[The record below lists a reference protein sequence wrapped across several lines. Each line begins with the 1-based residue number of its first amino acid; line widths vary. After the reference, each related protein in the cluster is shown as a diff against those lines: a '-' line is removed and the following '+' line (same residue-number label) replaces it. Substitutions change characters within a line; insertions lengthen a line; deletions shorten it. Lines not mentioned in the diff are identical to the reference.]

1 MLFFCQIDRYRLILT
16 ETEFTSQKVHFMAT
30 SKNNSSTLLT
40 KENKLTSTRL
50 DKWLWAARFY
60 KTRAIAKQMIDGGK
74 VFYNGQRTKSG
85 KAVAIGDVIKIRQ
98 GFDEKE
104 IEVIALA
111 DKRRDATFAQTL
123 YQESDKSMETRE
135 KNSLARKQ
143 GILLS
148 PASDTKPDKKQRRK
162 LREFKERM

>member
-1 MLFFCQIDRYRLILT
+1 
-16 ETEFTSQKVHFMAT
+16 MAAAPRD
-30 SKNNSSTLLT
+30 SSINLS
-40 KENKLTSTRL
+40 STRL

-85 KAVAIGDVIKIRQ
+85 KAVIIGDIIKIRQ

-123 YQESDKSMETRE
+123 YQESSKSIATRA
-135 KNSLARKQ
+135 KNSLARQQ

>member
-1 MLFFCQIDRYRLILT
+1 
-16 ETEFTSQKVHFMAT
+16 MA
-30 SKNNSSTLLT
+30 SKSEKTKTDNS
-40 KENKLTSTRL
+40 STRL

-85 KAVAIGDVIKIRQ
+85 KAVAIGDTIKLRQ
-98 GFDEKE
+98 GYDEKE
-104 IEVIALA
+104 VTIIALA

-123 YQESDKSMETRE
+123 YQETETSIESRE

-143 GILLS
+143 GILFS
-148 PASDTKPDKKQRRK
+148 PASDTKPDKKQRRQIRQ
-162 LREFKERM
+162 LKERI

>member
-1 MLFFCQIDRYRLILT
+1 MTTTHVIEKSL
-16 ETEFTSQKVHFMAT
+16 
-30 SKNNSSTLLT
+30 
-40 KENKLTSTRL
+40 STRL

-85 KAVAIGDVIKIRQ
+85 KMVSNGDIIKIRQ
-98 GFDEKE
+98 GFEEKE
-104 IEVIALA
+104 VTVLALA
-111 DKRRDATFAQTL
+111 DKRKDATFAQSL
-123 YQESDKSMETRE
+123 YQENPQSIATRE
-135 KNSLARKQ
+135 RNALARKQ

-162 LREFKERM
+162 LREFKERI

>member
-1 MLFFCQIDRYRLILT
+1 
-16 ETEFTSQKVHFMAT
+16 MAT
-30 SKNNSSTLLT
+30 TNDKS
-40 KENKLTSTRL
+40 STRL

-85 KAVAIGDVIKIRQ
+85 KAVVIGDFIKIRQ
-98 GFDEKE
+98 GYDEKE
-104 IEVIALA
+104 VEVILLA
-111 DKRRDATFAQTL
+111 DRRRDATFAQTL
-123 YQESDKSMETRE
+123 YKETKESIDTRE

-148 PASDTKPDKKQRRK
+148 PACESKPDKKQRRQI
-162 LREFKERM
+162 REFKERM

>member
-1 MLFFCQIDRYRLILT
+1 
-16 ETEFTSQKVHFMAT
+16 MAT
-30 SKNNSSTLLT
+30 TNENS
-40 KENKLTSTRL
+40 STRL
-50 DKWLWAARFY
+50 DKWLSAARFF

-85 KAVAIGDVIKIRQ
+85 KSVVIGDSIKIRQ

-104 IEVIALA
+104 VEVIALA
-111 DKRRDATFAQTL
+111 DKRRDATFAQSL
-123 YQESDKSMETRE
+123 YKETSASIETRE

-148 PASDTKPDKKQRRK
+148 PASDGKPDKKQRRK
-162 LREFKERM
+162 LREFKERI

>member
-1 MLFFCQIDRYRLILT
+1 MS
-16 ETEFTSQKVHFMAT
+16 TSQD
-30 SKNNSSTLLT
+30 SPKNSI
-40 KENKLTSTRL
+40 RL

-60 KTRAIAKQMIDGGK
+60 RTRAIAKQMIDGGK

-85 KAVAIGDVIKIRQ
+85 KAVSIGDIIKIRQ
-98 GFDEKE
+98 GFEEKE
-104 IEVIALA
+104 VTVITLA
-111 DKRRDATFAQTL
+111 DKRSDATFAQTL
-123 YQESDKSMETRE
+123 YQESKESIETRE

-162 LREFKERM
+162 LREFKERI

>member
-1 MLFFCQIDRYRLILT
+1 MTTNNHQKLQ
-16 ETEFTSQKVHFMAT
+16 ENTSA
-30 SKNNSSTLLT
+30 
-40 KENKLTSTRL
+40 RL

-85 KAVAIGDVIKIRQ
+85 KSVTLGDTIRIRQ

-104 IEVIALA
+104 VIVIALA
-111 DKRRDATFAQTL
+111 DKRRDATFALTL
-123 YQESDKSMETRE
+123 YEETTDSIKTRE
-135 KNSLARKQ
+135 KTSLARQQ

-148 PASDTKPDKKQRRK
+148 PASDSKPDKKQRRQIRQ
-162 LREFKERM
+162 LKEGFNE

>member
-1 MLFFCQIDRYRLILT
+1 MTNTKD
-16 ETEFTSQKVHFMAT
+16 
-30 SKNNSSTLLT
+30 NS
-40 KENKLTSTRL
+40 NTSTRL

-60 KTRAIAKQMIDGGK
+60 RTRAIAKQMIDGGK
-74 VFYNGQRTKSG
+74 VFYNGQRAKSG
-85 KAVAIGDVIKIRQ
+85 KMVTLGDSIKIRQ

-104 IEVIALA
+104 VDVIALA

-123 YQESDKSMETRE
+123 YQETAKSIETRE
-135 KNSLARKQ
+135 KNSLARAQ

>member
-1 MLFFCQIDRYRLILT
+1 
-16 ETEFTSQKVHFMAT
+16 MAT
-30 SKNNSSTLLT
+30 APRDSSINLS
-40 KENKLTSTRL
+40 STRL

-85 KAVAIGDVIKIRQ
+85 KAVAIGDMIKMRQ

-104 IEVIALA
+104 VEVIALA

-123 YQESDKSMETRE
+123 YQESSKSIASRE

>member
-1 MLFFCQIDRYRLILT
+1 MTTTKD
-16 ETEFTSQKVHFMAT
+16 
-30 SKNNSSTLLT
+30 NNIP
-40 KENKLTSTRL
+40 STRL
-50 DKWLWAARFY
+50 DKWLWAARFF

-85 KAVAIGDVIKIRQ
+85 KAVVIGDAIKIRQ

-104 IEVIALA
+104 VEVIALA

-123 YQESDKSMETRE
+123 YQETANSIEVRA

-162 LREFKERM
+162 LREFKERI